1 MGSREKLF
9 AWGDAYDVEGTQQLF
24 VDAAREHCA
33 FHAAHCEAYGNVL
46 QHMGFSPESL
56 RTPQALAALPALPT
70 VFFKKHE
77 VYSMPRH
84 RALIHATSS
93 GTQGSMSHI
102 AFEASG
108 LWCGLHMVLRVAR
121 WRGLLSAC
129 PAHYIILGY
138 QPHRGNH
145 TAVTKTAYGA
155 TLFSPALSRTFALKY
170 GENGYEPDMA
180 GVVQAVL
187 RYARARF
194 PVRFMGFPSYTY
206 FMLSQM
212 REQGVRVQLPEGS
225 LMMLGGG
232 WKQFYTQR
240 VEKEV
245 LYELAQKVLGIPETH
260 VVEFFGAVEHP
271 ILYCDCPRHHFHV
284 PVYSRVIIRDVNTLQ
299 PVPNGQPGLVNLI
312 TPMVKAT
319 PVTSVI
325 TDDLGVLH
333 NGEECGCGLRAPY
346 LEILGRVGRKE
357 IKTCAAGAAELL
369 KGAAI

>member
-24 VDAAREHCA
+24 VDAVRENCA
-33 FHAAHCEAYGNVL
+33 FHAAHCEAYDNVL

-170 GENGYEPDMA
+170 GENMK
-180 GVVQAVL
+180 QA
-187 RYARARF
+187 F
-194 PVRFMGFPSYTY
+194 
-206 FMLSQM
+206 
-212 REQGVRVQLPEGS
+212 
-225 LMMLGGG
+225 
-232 WKQFYTQR
+232 
-240 VEKEV
+240 
-245 LYELAQKVLGIPETH
+245 
-260 VVEFFGAVEHP
+260 
-271 ILYCDCPRHHFHV
+271 
-284 PVYSRVIIRDVNTLQ
+284 
-299 PVPNGQPGLVNLI
+299 LI
-312 TPMVKAT
+312 CTK
-319 PVTSVI
+319 
-325 TDDLGVLH
+325 
-333 NGEECGCGLRAPY
+333 
-346 LEILGRVGRKE
+346 
-357 IKTCAAGAAELL
+357 
-369 KGAAI
+369 

>member
-1 MGSREKLF
+1 MGNRENLF
-9 AWGDAYDVEGTQQLF
+9 AWGDAYDIEGTQQLF
-24 VDAAREHCA
+24 VDAVRENCA
-33 FHAAHCEAYGNVL
+33 FHAAHCEAYGRVL
-46 QHMGFSPESL
+46 RHAGFSPESL

-245 LYELAQKVLGIPETH
+245 LYELAQKVLGIPETPCSLCRT
-260 VVEFFGAVEHP
+260 A
-271 ILYCDCPRHHFHV
+271 
-284 PVYSRVIIRDVNTLQ
+284 SRAL
-299 PVPNGQPGLVNLI
+299 
-312 TPMVKAT
+312 
-319 PVTSVI
+319 
-325 TDDLGVLH
+325 
-333 NGEECGCGLRAPY
+333 
-346 LEILGRVGRKE
+346 
-357 IKTCAAGAAELL
+357 
-369 KGAAI
+369 

>member
-24 VDAAREHCA
+24 VDAVRENCA

-170 GENGYEPDMA
+170 GETVTSRTWRAWCRPCCGMRAHAFLCASWGFPLTLILCSAKCGNRA
-180 GVVQAVL
+180 SVCSC
-187 RYARARF
+187 RRAR
-194 PVRFMGFPSYTY
+194 
-206 FMLSQM
+206 
-212 REQGVRVQLPEGS
+212 
-225 LMMLGGG
+225 
-232 WKQFYTQR
+232 
-240 VEKEV
+240 
-245 LYELAQKVLGIPETH
+245 
-260 VVEFFGAVEHP
+260 
-271 ILYCDCPRHHFHV
+271 
-284 PVYSRVIIRDVNTLQ
+284 
-299 PVPNGQPGLVNLI
+299 
-312 TPMVKAT
+312 
-319 PVTSVI
+319 
-325 TDDLGVLH
+325 
-333 NGEECGCGLRAPY
+333 
-346 LEILGRVGRKE
+346 
-357 IKTCAAGAAELL
+357 
-369 KGAAI
+369 